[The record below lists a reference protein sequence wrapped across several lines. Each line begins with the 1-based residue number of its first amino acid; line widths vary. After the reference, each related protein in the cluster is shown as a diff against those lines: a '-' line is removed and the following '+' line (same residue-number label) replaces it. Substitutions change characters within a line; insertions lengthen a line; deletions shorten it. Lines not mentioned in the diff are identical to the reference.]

1 MINPLRPS
9 WPAFALLPLAAALI
23 SAPVHAESFVIKDI
37 RLEGLGR
44 LSAASVYALL
54 PVSSGSMLTDERGAD
69 SVRALFA
76 SGQFEDVQVLRDG
89 DTMIVR
95 VVERPSIASIE
106 LKGNQSI
113 GKDDLIKGLKSIG
126 LGEGEVYKRAAL
138 DQVKLELQRQ
148 YAAQGRYGA
157 VVTATAKPLPRNRV
171 AVTIDIKEGDTARI
185 KRISVNGNDVFDDAE
200 LLKQL
205 QLQSSHLLSFI
216 YGDDKY
222 SREKLSADL
231 ETLRSYYL
239 DRGYLRFNVAST
251 QVSLSPDKDQV
262 YIDINVKEGDLY
274 KVGDVRMA
282 GEFPVPESEL
292 KPLLLTQP
300 GQTYSQKIVTLTSDI
315 INRRLGREGYLFA
328 DVQGVP
334 ELDDATKTAK
344 LVYYINPNRVMS
356 VRRIN
361 FTGNLKT
368 DDQVLRREMRQFEG
382 AQASG
387 EKIDLSK
394 VRLER
399 LGFFGEVKSE
409 NVRVPGTTDQV
420 DVNVAVVEQP
430 SGSISASVGYSQ
442 NAGVVFGAS
451 VSQTNFLGTG
461 NRVSLGLNRS
471 DIRDSY
477 NFSYLN
483 PYYTP
488 EGISRG
494 FNVYLRQTKFDN
506 LNISRYATDSLG
518 GNISFSYPID
528 ETETISFSAGYDITD
543 VKIGIQP
550 SEVVYNFD
558 QKNGSSLNTY
568 LGNASWQRNTLNR
581 GVFPTAGGS
590 QTVALEMGLPG
601 SDVGFYK
608 LTYNAQRYIPVTGRW
623 VGRAFTRLG
632 YGDGIGSGDDL
643 PFYRNFFGG
652 GFGSV
657 RGYRDNSM
665 GPRSRLL
672 NTFTNPPTLLNG
684 AIAESIGG
692 NVQIEAGMELIFPT
706 PFIEDNNKV
715 RTLAFFD
722 AGNIFDTKL
731 QGFAGED
738 YKPSLSNM
746 RYSVGL
752 GLSWITPI
760 GPLTFAIAQPLS
772 KKEGDDTQMFQFSL
786 GQGF

>member
-9 WPAFALLPLAAALI
+9 WPAFALLPLAAAVI
-23 SAPVHAESFVIKDI
+23 SVPVHAESFVIKDI

-89 DTMIVR
+89 NDMVVR

-185 KRISVNGNDVFDDAE
+185 KRISINGNDVFDDAE

-420 DVNVAVVEQP
+420 DVNVSVVEQP

-461 NRVSLGLNRS
+461 NRVSIGLNRS

-506 LNISRYATDSLG
+506 LNISNYATDSMG

-558 QKNGSSLNTY
+558 QKYGSSLNTY
-568 LGNASWQRNTLNR
+568 LGSASWQRNTLNR

-608 LTYNAQRYIPVTGRW
+608 LTYNAQRYIPVMGRW

-632 YGDGIGSGDDL
+632 YGDGIGGGDDL

-665 GPRSRLL
+665 GPKSRLL
-672 NTFTNPPTLLNG
+672 NTFTNPPTLING
-684 AIAESIGG
+684 AVAESVGG

-772 KKEGDDTQMFQFSL
+772 EKEGDDTQMFQFSL

>member
-9 WPAFALLPLAAALI
+9 WPAFALLPLAAAVI
-23 SAPVHAESFVIKDI
+23 SVPVHAESFVIKDI

-54 PVSSGSMLTDERGAD
+54 PVSSGSLLTDERGAD

-89 DTMIVR
+89 NDMVVR

-185 KRISVNGNDVFDDAE
+185 KRISINGNDVFDDAE

-420 DVNVAVVEQP
+420 DVNVSVVEQP

-442 NAGVVFGAS
+442 NAGMVFGAS

-461 NRVSLGLNRS
+461 NRVSIGLNRS

-506 LNISRYATDSLG
+506 LNISNYATDSMG

-543 VKIGIQP
+543 VKIGVQP

-558 QKNGSSLNTY
+558 QKYGSSLNTY
-568 LGNASWQRNTLNR
+568 LGSASWQRNTLNR

-608 LTYNAQRYIPVTGRW
+608 LTYNAQRYIPVMGRW

-632 YGDGIGSGDDL
+632 YGDGIGGGDDL

-665 GPRSRLL
+665 GPKSRLL
-672 NTFTNPPTLLNG
+672 NTFTNPPTLING
-684 AIAESIGG
+684 AVAESVGG

-772 KKEGDDTQMFQFSL
+772 EKEGDDTQMFQFSL

>member
-9 WPAFALLPLAAALI
+9 WPAFALLPLAAAVI
-23 SAPVHAESFVIKDI
+23 SVPVHAESFVIKDI

-54 PVSSGSMLTDERGAD
+54 PVSSGSLLTDERGAD

-89 DTMIVR
+89 NDMVVR

-185 KRISVNGNDVFDDAE
+185 KRISINGNDVFDDAE

-420 DVNVAVVEQP
+420 DVNVSVVEQP

-461 NRVSLGLNRS
+461 NRVSIGLNRS

-494 FNVYLRQTKFDN
+494 FNVYLRQTKFNN

-543 VKIGIQP
+543 VKVGIQP

-608 LTYNAQRYIPVTGRW
+608 LTYNAQRYLPIAGRW

-632 YGDGIGSGDDL
+632 YGDGIGGGDDL

-665 GPRSRLL
+665 GPKSRLL
-672 NTFTNPPTLLNG
+672 NTFTNPPTLING
-684 AIAESIGG
+684 AVAESVGG

-772 KKEGDDTQMFQFSL
+772 EKEGDNTQMFQFSL